1 MRKKKELVNWI
12 CEEKNENQDKITG
25 ISEIIRIMLDCV
37 FEVFYKEKDMK
48 EHIKALALLN
58 RTDKQNNNTKEQK
71 LKVVNENIAI
81 LSIDG

>member
-1 MRKKKELVNWI
+1 
-12 CEEKNENQDKITG
+12 
-25 ISEIIRIMLDCV
+25 MLDCV

-71 LKVVNENIAI
+71 LKVVNENIAF